1 MNTDNILFE
10 EISAL
15 IEQTRRLI
23 YSQAGKATIYLFWQ
37 IGQRFNDDILQN
49 KRADYGKQIVSPL
62 AIQLTAKHTSVG
74 RLPIRR

>member
-15 IEQTRRLI
+15 IEQSHRLI

-37 IGQRFNDDILQN
+37 IGRRFNADILLN
-49 KRADYGKQIVSPL
+49 KSADYGKQIVSRL
-62 AIQLTAKHTSVG
+62 AT
-74 RLPIRR
+74 